1 MKTCV
6 ILLLVFVALFINFQ
20 ANAADL
26 AIVVGLK
33 TDSATANNTAIAV
46 DSRSGYNAGML
57 GYFELGPQI
66 LLRFGMVYTPRTYGL
81 AAGDVKLTY
90 VDIPVGLMWK
100 FSDYGGVYAS
110 ANAAMNVSAACPTS
124 CANLANVANGYQF
137 GFNFKFAPHMGGV
150 IYYEAMS
157 SLVVNIENPKAVA
170 AQFLYTFE

>member
-6 ILLLVFVALFINFQ
+6 ILLFFCVEFFLSLSV
-20 ANAADL
+20 NAADL

-33 TDSATANNTAIAV
+33 TDSATSNNTAITV
-46 DSRSGYNAGML
+46 ESRSGYNAGML
-57 GYFELGPQI
+57 GFFELGPQV
-66 LLRFGMVYTPRTYGL
+66 LLRIGMIYTPRTYGL
-81 AAGDVKLTY
+81 TAGDIKLMY
-90 VDIPVGLMWK
+90 VDIPAGLMWK
-100 FSDYGGVYAS
+100 FSDYGGAYIS
-110 ANAAMNVSAACPTS
+110 ANAALNVSASCPTA